1 MPEGVP
7 IKGRLPKDVNVF
19 SPLKEKGA
27 DAVRGRET
35 SVDSLELVV
44 QFVPDDME
52 DENDNEDGRCADWYV
67 GKLIVDDCASSTSEL
82 GSTT

>member
-7 IKGRLPKDVNVF
+7 IKGRLPKDENV
-19 SPLKEKGA
+19 SPLKEMGA

-35 SVDSLELVV
+35 SVDSLEFLV

-67 GKLIVDDCASSTSEL
+67 GELIVDDCASCTSEL